1 MQENTKGRA
10 LNLSQL
16 TLRAVYAEQG
26 TDQHQLSASCFLL
39 FVRRI
44 RKIAKSECQLR

>member
-10 LNLSQL
+10 GNLSQL
-16 TLRAVYAEQG
+16 TLRAVHAEQG

-39 FVRRI
+39 FTKRI
-44 RKIAKSECQLR
+44 WKNGKSNY